1 MSEINYQALRK
12 STEMTS
18 KMKNELK
25 ICGTTLLVI
34 QTRHY
39 P

>member
-1 MSEINYQALRK
+1 MSEINYQVLRK
-12 STEMTS
+12 SAEMTS
-18 KMKNELK
+18 KMQNELK